1 MTGGPVSNFPEP
13 LSCRKPVPVSGIS
26 WADTLELSLG
36 DRTVACLSVL
46 SVFDVGVLW
55 PNGWMDQDDT
65 WRGGGPQP
73 WPHCVRWGPIP
84 EVHSPGPIFGPCL
97 LWPISCVIKMPLG
110 TEVGLGSRPR
120 RHCVRWGSSSSLK
133 RGTCPPTF
141 WPMSIVAKRPPISA
155 TDELSFLVY
164 RF

>member
-1 MTGGPVSNFPEP
+1 
-13 LSCRKPVPVSGIS
+13 
-26 WADTLELSLG
+26 
-36 DRTVACLSVL
+36 
-46 SVFDVGVLW
+46 
-55 PNGWMDQDDT
+55 MDQDDT
-65 WRGGGPQP
+65 WCGGGPQP

-133 RGTCPPTF
+133 RGTCPPPLFGPCLLWPNGHPSQLLMSSRF
-141 WPMSIVAKRPPISA
+141 WYTGFNVQASITAKVRLRQLRRHFTSLQF
-155 TDELSFLVY
+155 EL
-164 RF
+164 